1 MRDSGIGAQIRG
13 SLTELS
19 KDDAREETLRRWR
32 ALPAENRQT
41 TEQAQFFAAALA
53 GELDFRTMANKRK
66 VIESWLTN
74 EMAGLPPWG
83 RVPPE
88 SEVRRQA
95 DEDYKL
101 AAE

>member
-1 MRDSGIGAQIRG
+1 M
-13 SLTELS
+13 TELS

-32 ALPAENRQT
+32 GLPAEDRQT

-53 GELDFRTMANKRK
+53 GELDFRTIANKRK
-66 VIESWLTN
+66 LIESWLTN

-83 RVPPE
+83 NVPPE
-88 SEVRRQA
+88 VEVRRQQV
-95 DEDYKL
+95 EDMKL